1 MTPEE
6 IQAAWDATCGDVR
19 AAISMSI
26 DMKLAP
32 VKGKPM
38 AQVKQEF
45 YTELAR
51 EVYAAGCR
59 RGYAEAKAKYDQE

>member
-1 MTPEE
+1 MTPAETE
-6 IQAAWDATCGDVR
+6 AAWEATCGDVR
-19 AAISMSI
+19 AAIGMSI

-59 RGYAEAKAKYDQE
+59 RGFAEAKARFEP